1 MGAVILYT
9 QGMHMR
15 QDITCGNVKYSQFV
29 FRLDFKDRQ
38 MMMKDEVVDGE
49 EPMHSP
55 QLTTH
60 GTNASNT
67 PPIQVMQDVEA
78 AATTT
83 AKTFTIISIEIIAH
97 EVCEL
102 YDKKIVFVSTQTI
115 FSCIIAFG

>member
-1 MGAVILYT
+1 
-9 QGMHMR
+9 
-15 QDITCGNVKYSQFV
+15 
-29 FRLDFKDRQ
+29 
-38 MMMKDEVVDGE
+38 MMKDVVVDSE
-49 EPMHSP
+49 ELMHSP